1 MMETIMN
8 FLLIGLLGI
17 ALTVIVLVCVV
28 KFLLD
33 ETEVK

>member
-1 MMETIMN
+1 MMETIIN

-17 ALTVIVLVCVV
+17 ALVVIVLACAI
-28 KFLLD
+28 KLLLD

>member
-1 MMETIMN
+1 
-8 FLLIGLLGI
+8 LLAI
-17 ALTVIVLVCVV
+17 ALTVIVLACIV

>member
-1 MMETIMN
+1 MMETIIN
-8 FLLIGLLGI
+8 FLLVGLIGI
-17 ALTVIVLVCVV
+17 AITVIVLACAI